1 MQEFR
6 RSVWIGF
13 LWSIVFGTVLH
24 FLYGWTGENR
34 VVGLYAA
41 ISESPWEH
49 LKLLFFPVLVY
60 TVWEVHLG
68 GTPLEGLHPD
78 AGRGSTAGHADHYC
92 SLLHLY
98 RHLRQALALADILTF
113 VLGAAVTAFW
123 TWKHTPHAK
132 GGSWLGIL
140 LFAGVAVCF
149 GIFSLFPRRWGYLP
163 FPEREVS
170 QMNGLVC
177 LLVFGLLAI
186 TALAALGLCRRLF
199 SHELPRHMATLALL
213 ENPQQWETQCAALA
227 AQLTWTDAT
236 WCGQSGWWTRHR
248 TARWNR
254 HVQRFCSRHKDFCYC
269 RLSELTKIFGSGTD
283 CEKVIAICR
292 KNRYNKRSVLSRPQE
307 SQIPAAV
314 EAMQNACCRCQIPC
328 FPLCRTFLKQFRAK
342 CGQALHSLR
351 EAQHQASPAGIV

>member
-60 TVWEVHLG
+60 TVWEYIWVGHRWKGYVLTRAEGALLG
-68 GTPLEGLHPD
+68 MLTITVLFYTYTGIC
-78 AGRGSTAGHADHYC
+78 GRHW
-92 SLLHLY
+92 LW
-98 RHLRQALALADILTF
+98 ADILTF

-149 GIFSLFPRRWGYLP
+149 GIFSLFPPTVGYLP
-163 FPEREVS
+163 FPEREVP

-227 AQLTWTDAT
+227 AQLTWTDLDMVRTVWLVDAT
-236 WCGQSGWWTRHR
+236 PDGSLEPAC
-248 TARWNR
+248 TA
-254 HVQRFCSRHKDFCYC
+254 FCSRHKDFCYC

-283 CEKVIAICR
+283 CEKSHC
-292 KNRYNKRSVLSRPQE
+292 NLS
-307 SQIPAAV
+307 
-314 EAMQNACCRCQIPC
+314 
-328 FPLCRTFLKQFRAK
+328 
-342 CGQALHSLR
+342 
-351 EAQHQASPAGIV
+351 